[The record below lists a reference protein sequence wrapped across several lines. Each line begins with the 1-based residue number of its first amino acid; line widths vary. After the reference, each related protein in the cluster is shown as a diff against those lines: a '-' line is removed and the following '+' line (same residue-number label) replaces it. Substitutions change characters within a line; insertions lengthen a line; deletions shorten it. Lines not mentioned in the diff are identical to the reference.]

1 MSRIAP
7 ASVDELGPAERRAVE
22 RAESMM
28 GFTAND
34 VLVMARSPALMHAF
48 ERLVQAVYAPGR
60 VDDALKRMLALMTST
75 AAGCRYCMGHTAMS
89 SSELG
94 VSDDKL
100 AAIWTFETSELF
112 TPAEKAAL
120 RVALHA
126 GQSPSGVSDAM
137 FGELREHFDDGQQ
150 LEIVAVISLFGFLN
164 RWNATLATEL
174 EALPAR
180 ALNKAEAVSRNG

>member
-1 MSRIAP
+1 
-7 ASVDELGPAERRAVE
+7 
-22 RAESMM
+22 M

-48 ERLVQAVYAPGR
+48 ERLVQAVYEPGR
-60 VDDALKRMLALMTST
+60 VDDSLKRMVALMTST

-94 VSDDKL
+94 VQDDKL
-100 AAIWTFETSELF
+100 AAIWAFETSALF
-112 TPAEKAAL
+112 TPAEKSAL

-126 GQSPSGVSDAM
+126 GQSPSGVNDTM
-137 FGELREHFDDGQQ
+137 FDELREHFDDGQQ

-180 ALNKAEAVSRNG
+180 ALKKAEAESCDE